1 MRTVAGFLDDDP
13 YTGVAKGMDRSSL
26 PKGAEVNAT
35 GVRLANN
42 MLESLDGLAD
52 FLERVLDD
60 PLELRWLDLSNN
72 RLTTVDPVLLDY
84 PKLSCLYLQGNKI
97 AKLADVEALAA
108 APALSKITVQDNPCQ
123 QKRIT
128 ASASPPRSPGCAR
141 WTSSRSPRKTGA
153 RADAYAHMRAERLQR
168 EQRVTRQSAESARG
182 AFVAFCRQ
190 SFVLKIDLHPLRA
203 APNPMECMRARGLC
217 NRLAR
222 AWVNTRRFTKEF
234 VTSAPLN
241 SGTRRACRGPRR
253 GR

>member
-13 YTGVAKGMDRSSL
+13 YTGGAKGMDRSSL

-123 QKRIT
+123 QKKDYRLRVAAALPRLRSLDVIAIT
-128 ASASPPRSPGCAR
+128 KEDR
-141 WTSSRSPRKTGA
+141 A

-168 EQRVTRQSAESARG
+168 EQR
-182 AFVAFCRQ
+182 
-190 SFVLKIDLHPLRA
+190 
-203 APNPMECMRARGLC
+203 
-217 NRLAR
+217 
-222 AWVNTRRFTKEF
+222 
-234 VTSAPLN
+234 
-241 SGTRRACRGPRR
+241 
-253 GR
+253 